1 MTDWLSIQ
9 VAYARPERQEVR
21 SLEVPVGTTAREA
34 VRQAGLESV
43 FPEIDPNAAPLGI
56 YGRHVQDDQPLRSGD
71 RVEINRPLEIDP
83 REARRQ
89 RARFGQGS

>member
-1 MTDWLSIQ
+1 MTERLRIQ

-21 SLEVPVGTTAREA
+21 SLELPAGTTARSA

-43 FPEIDPNAAPLGI
+43 FPEIDPDNAPLGI

-71 RVEINRPLEIDP
+71 RVEIYRPLEIDP